1 MMTDPSQ
8 PSDKKL
14 PSFTS
19 PEKSGGPRIAWGSRA
34 VSLIVPIP
42 GGYATPLSA
51 KGFLALRQHHGAP
64 RAVLKLARP
73 ALLSHRRR

>member
-19 PEKSGGPRIAWGSRA
+19 PEKSGGPRIARGSRA

-42 GGYATPLSA
+42 GGYATTLSA
-51 KGFLALRQHHGAP
+51 KDFSP
-64 RAVLKLARP
+64 
-73 ALLSHRRR
+73 